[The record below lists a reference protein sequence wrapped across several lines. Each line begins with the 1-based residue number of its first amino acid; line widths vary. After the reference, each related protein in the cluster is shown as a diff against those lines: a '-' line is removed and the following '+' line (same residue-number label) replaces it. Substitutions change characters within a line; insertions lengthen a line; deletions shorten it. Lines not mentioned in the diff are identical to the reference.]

1 MGIERIREQV
11 FCNEVEKALTDAAKR
26 EYNKEPKDLTD
37 EETYY
42 SLLHVVKDLSA
53 STKRISGNK

>member
-1 MGIERIREQV
+1 M
-11 FCNEVEKALTDAAKR
+11 EKALTDAAKR